1 MTKTEAHE
9 LLDARRGGLD
19 VLPQAIDTA
28 LFICGDLRGDAL
40 GFSEGVDKSL
50 QQKSPRTWESQG
62 YDVVAG
68 TVATMEAKS
77 GLERTMDLK
86 RRMNE
91 ISQGRRKSDS
101 GS

>member
-68 TVATMEAKS
+68 T
-77 GLERTMDLK
+77 
-86 RRMNE
+86 
-91 ISQGRRKSDS
+91 GRYY
-101 GS
+101 GSEEWFRANHGFKKADE

>member
-1 MTKTEAHE
+1 MTKAEAHE
-9 LLDARRGGLD
+9 LLTARRGGLD

-28 LFICGDLRGDAL
+28 LFLTGDLRGDAL

-68 TVATMEAKS
+68 T
-77 GLERTMDLK
+77 
-86 RRMNE
+86 
-91 ISQGRRKSDS
+91 GRYY
-101 GS
+101 GSEEWFRANHGFKKADESIEETK